1 MVGDDMSEQELYKN
15 GIEEA
20 KKSYAIGENVLFA
33 ITIIIGFIGM
43 YPLANFYGIPII
55 SIIYA
60 IFLILMLTFVLRKHL
75 CTHCYYYDKWCHCGW
90 GKLAAKLGYA
100 KGSGNPQVGAKLAG
114 LTWAVLMI
122 LPIIGMI
129 TVFILNSLSYFGV
142 GLLVVFIILVGI
154 NGGMHV
160 KDCKSC
166 KVRFIC
172 PASAAK
178 K

>member
-1 MVGDDMSEQELYKN
+1 MNKQELYKN
-15 GIEEA
+15 GIDEA
-20 KKSYAIGENVLFA
+20 KKSYAIGENILFV
-33 ITIIIGFIGM
+33 ITIMIGFIGM
-43 YPLANFYGIPII
+43 YPLINFHGIPII
-55 SIIYA
+55 SMIYA
-60 IFLILMLTFVLRKHL
+60 IFLVLMLTFVIRKHL

-90 GKLAAKLGYA
+90 GKLAARLGYE
-100 KGSGNPQVGAKLAG
+100 KGSGNQQLGAKLAG
-114 LTWAVLMI
+114 LTWAVLMV

-129 TVFILNSLSYFGV
+129 IVFVIDGLSYFGV
-142 GLLVVFIILVGI
+142 GLLVVFIILVGV

-172 PASAAK
+172 LASGAK